1 MFIFLLIS
9 FHITT
14 IHITNNVK
22 VFMENAYFVND
33 MLRLFQYTDKNLTNF
48 GQHFCKGFRLEE
60 IFYIWGF
67 MQILLWILVN
77 DFL

>member
-1 MFIFLLIS
+1 MFMFLLIS

-33 MLRLFQYTDKNLTNF
+33 MLRLYEYTDKNLTNF
-48 GQHFCKGFRLEE
+48 GLH
-60 IFYIWGF
+60 
-67 MQILLWILVN
+67 IL
-77 DFL
+77 